1 MPTEFEHRI
10 EDFQQMTINQRPLP
24 IMLATITRSASS
36 SDKPNAH
43 GTILLIRKNVGSGTV
58 AADT

>member
-1 MPTEFEHRI
+1 
-10 EDFQQMTINQRPLP
+10 
-24 IMLATITRSASS
+24 MLATITKSASS

-43 GTILLIRKNVGSGTV
+43 GTILLIRKNAGSGTV